1 MLELNH
7 KGQEISNQDMPN
19 KHLNMDM
26 KLPSLKEKSVHKSRW
41 MRILQ
46 KLPANDWPENE
57 QLELARYWVLKQ
69 LSHIE
74 VS

>member
-1 MLELNH
+1 
-7 KGQEISNQDMPN
+7 
-19 KHLNMDM
+19 
-26 KLPSLKEKSVHKSRW
+26 LKEKSVHKSRW
-41 MRILQ
+41 MRIWQ